1 MSYLHAIVLGLIQ
14 GITEFLPISSS
25 AHLVLAPH
33 LFGWRDQ
40 GLDFDIATNTGT
52 LLAVMAYFRH
62 ELVALTRAGL
72 ASLAPRGAAEGSP
85 SGRLSDPEAR
95 LAWLVVLG
103 TVPVAIAGLLAYH
116 WVATVARN
124 PLLIASTSIGFGLLL
139 WWADAAGSR
148 RRDVESVGLMDTIV
162 VGLAQALALIPGT
175 SRSGITITAGLGRG
189 LTREDAARFSFL
201 LYVPVAIL
209 AAAKEVLDLIQG
221 GAPGVGLGP
230 LFVGFA
236 VAAVSAYFTIG
247 ALLAWVQSRSLTVF
261 VAYRVLLGL
270 VILAAIWL

>member
-1 MSYLHAIVLGLIQ
+1 MSYVHAVVLGLIQ

-52 LLAVMAYFRH
+52 LLAVIVFFRH
-62 ELVALTRAGL
+62 ELVTLTRAGL
-72 ASLAPRGAAEGSP
+72 ASLTPAGRAEGRMP
-85 SGRLSDPEAR
+85 GRRLSPDAR
-95 LAWLVVLG
+95 LAWLVALG
-103 TVPVAIAGLLAYH
+103 TVPVAVAGLLAYH

-124 PLLIASTSIGFGLLL
+124 PLLIAATSIGFGLLL

-148 RRDVESVGLMDTIV
+148 RRGVEDVDLVDTVV

-201 LYVPVAIL
+201 LYVPVAVL
-209 AAAKEVLDLIQG
+209 AAAKELLDLVQG

-230 LFVGFA
+230 LLVGFA
-236 VAAVSAYFTIG
+236 VAAGSAYLTIG
-247 ALLAWVQSRSLTVF
+247 ALLAWVQRRSLTVF
-261 VAYRVLLGL
+261 VVYRVLLG
-270 VILAAIWL
+270 VAILLAVWI

>member
-1 MSYLHAIVLGLIQ
+1 
-14 GITEFLPISSS
+14 
-25 AHLVLAPH
+25 
-33 LFGWRDQ
+33 
-40 GLDFDIATNTGT
+40 
-52 LLAVMAYFRH
+52 MA
-62 ELVALTRAGL
+62 
-72 ASLAPRGAAEGSP
+72 
-85 SGRLSDPEAR
+85 
-95 LAWLVVLG
+95 LG
-103 TVPVAIAGLLAYH
+103 TVPVAVAGLLAYH
-116 WVATVARN
+116 WVSTVARN

-148 RRDVESVGLMDTIV
+148 RRDVESVRLMDTVV
-162 VGLAQALALIPGT
+162 VGLAQAMALIPGT

-201 LYVPVAIL
+201 LYVPVAVL
-209 AAAKEVLDLIQG
+209 AAGKELLDLVQG

-236 VAAVSAYFTIG
+236 VAALSAYLTIG

-270 VILAAIWL
+270 AILAVMFL